1 VAQTVTGSV
10 IVIVVCIGA
19 ASGFLVG
26 IKRIWVS
33 SARRI
38 HNDAIGPN
46 VSVIGTSYAVLIA
59 FMLSG
64 VWSDMQSATL
74 TTEQEANS
82 LVNVY
87 RFARE
92 LPEESRKEIQRLARE
107 YAQAMVTAE
116 WPAMEHDDSSPA
128 GHTIMKDLWHA
139 VASVQPH
146 TVTEQQVMDHSLS
159 ELTVMTEHR
168 RIRLLQS
175 RKKLPAILWAVLI
188 VGGIVTVGIDMPV
201 WDRRFQVAHRAGV

>member
-1 VAQTVTGSV
+1 MAQTVTGSV

-146 TVTEQQVMDHSLS
+146 TVTEQQVMEHSLS

-188 VGGIVTVGIDMPV
+188 VGGIVTVGINMPV

>member
-1 VAQTVTGSV
+1 MAQTVTGSV

-146 TVTEQQVMDHSLS
+146 TVTEQQVMEHSLS

-175 RKKLPAILWAVLI
+175 RKKLPAILWAVRI

>member
-146 TVTEQQVMDHSLS
+146 TVTEQQVMEHSLS

-188 VGGIVTVGIDMPV
+188 VGGIVTVGINMPV

>member
-1 VAQTVTGSV
+1 MAQTVTGSV

-139 VASVQPH
+139 VSVQPH